1 MIAMEKQPCV
11 YMLASGRGGTLY
23 IGVTSDLPRRI
34 AQHKAGTIDGFSKKY
49 GVSKLIWYE
58 RHDTME
64 SAITREKQMKKWNRA
79 WKVREIMR
87 RNPEW
92 HDLTDE
98 IW

>member
-1 MIAMEKQPCV
+1 MVAMEKQPCV
-11 YMLASGRGGTLY
+11 YILASGRNGTLY
-23 IGVTSDLPRRI
+23 TGVTSNLPQRI
-34 AQHKAGTIDGFSKKY
+34 AQHKSGAIHGFSKTH
-49 GVSKLIWYE
+49 GVTRLVWYE
-58 RHDTME
+58 PHPTMD